1 MGKFMRTLGRIS
13 STTIT
18 KAKKV
23 KPSIKSTVRQ
33 AIKDYKVGFNSVKHS
48 G

>member
-1 MGKFMRTLGRIS
+1 MGKFMRTLGRLT

-18 KAKKV
+18 KAKTV
-23 KPSIKSTVRQ
+23 VPAVKSTSAKAV
-33 AIKDYKVGFNSVKHS
+33 KDFKVGFNSVKHS